1 MKIIEGS
8 ITAPKGFKAAGVH
21 CGIKKKKKDLAII
34 YCEVPANAA
43 AVFTSNK
50 VKAASILVSQDAIRK
65 GSKIQAIV
73 ANSGSANACTGKKGI
88 EDVKETVE
96 FTAKEFGIQ
105 KNSVLVAS
113 TGKIGMSLPMDKIK
127 QGIKKVVS
135 MLDSNGSSDA
145 ALAILTT
152 DKIKKEIAVEIK
164 IDGVPVRIGGIAKG
178 SGMIYP
184 NMATM
189 LCFLTTDILI
199 DRNALKSALK
209 TSVDSSFNLITVD
222 GDRSTNDMVAVLA
235 NGLAG
240 NEKVYR
246 NSSAYR
252 IFQQVLSYV
261 CTFLAKMM
269 VKDAEGA
276 TKFIEVKVAGAAS
289 FAEAKIAAFSIANS
303 NLVKTAMYGEDPNW
317 GRIVSAVGNAP
328 IKLNPNKIDVFFSG
342 IPVVCNNA
350 PVSGGRERAKR
361 LLSNNEIVIFVDLGI
376 GKGKCSVWTSDL
388 TPGYVKINAAYT

>member
-328 IKLNPNKIDVFFSG
+328 IKLNPNKIDVFFNG
-342 IPVVCNNA
+342 VPVVCNNA

>member
-1 MKIIEGS
+1 
-8 ITAPKGFKAAGVH
+8 
-21 CGIKKKKKDLAII
+21 
-34 YCEVPANAA
+34 
-43 AVFTSNK
+43 
-50 VKAASILVSQDAIRK
+50 
-65 GSKIQAIV
+65 
-73 ANSGSANACTGKKGI
+73 
-88 EDVKETVE
+88 
-96 FTAKEFGIQ
+96 
-105 KNSVLVAS
+105 
-113 TGKIGMSLPMDKIK
+113 
-127 QGIKKVVS
+127 
-135 MLDSNGSSDA
+135 
-145 ALAILTT
+145 
-152 DKIKKEIAVEIK
+152 
-164 IDGVPVRIGGIAKG
+164 
-178 SGMIYP
+178 
-184 NMATM
+184 
-189 LCFLTTDILI
+189 LTTDILI